1 MKQGFGSCK
10 GLHKCQLFFS
20 QHLEF
25 GEEKKEEEEKKGE
38 GVWIFYLNHN
48 KAFHEQQNSISFLKK
63 LHPQKQEKVKYLTSI
78 A

>member
-1 MKQGFGSCK
+1 M
-10 GLHKCQLFFS
+10 LVIFF

-38 GVWIFYLNHN
+38 GVWIFDLNHN
-48 KAFHEQQNSISFLKK
+48 KASHEQQNSISFLKR
-63 LHPQKQEKVKYLTSI
+63 LHPQRQEKVKYLTSI

>member
-1 MKQGFGSCK
+1 M
-10 GLHKCQLFFS
+10 LVIFS

-38 GVWIFYLNHN
+38 GVWIFDLNH

-63 LHPQKQEKVKYLTSI
+63 LHPQRQEKVKYLTST